1 MEFYEEA
8 TNEGT
13 DLIELA
19 SFHKLNNSVQ
29 TIADM
34 FCIQASY
41 TFESYYEE
49 RSITR
54 QSNPFH
60 PKYKLLSSSY
70 HHLLTCFLHTF
81 ALVLHIV

>member
-1 MEFYEEA
+1 MEFYEEE

-13 DLIELA
+13 DLRELA

-41 TFESYYEE
+41 TFFETYYEE

-70 HHLLTCFLHTF
+70 HHLLTWDTF